1 MIGATIALAGSIL
14 VALLGVST
22 PVIAVAG
29 ACFVVGVGLG
39 FASVPAIVAGQSVVD
54 WSRRGVV
61 TGTYMFSRNLGSAVG
76 VAVFGAIANQ
86 TLSRRFGD
94 APPNV
99 ARHLP
104 AVSGAERVVLDASP
118 GPAPRRTCTRPYDAA
133 QRVLVGAAVSVV
145 GVLVLLIMPR
155 TAEPLEFD

>member
-1 MIGATIALAGSIL
+1 M
-14 VALLGVST
+14 
-22 PVIAVAG
+22 
-29 ACFVVGVGLG
+29 
-39 FASVPAIVAGQSVVD
+39 AGQSVVD

-104 AVSGAERVVLDASP
+104 AVSGAERVVLDASH
-118 GPAPRRTCTRPYDAA
+118 GTGAAAAYVHQALYDAA
-133 QRVLVGAAVSVV
+133 HNVFLVGAAVSVV